1 MATKLFLFAETQKQ
15 ALDYAR
21 KNKFGMGTFDVLS
34 RVDGLLAYEP
44 PINVL
49 LIGRVERRTDYEDLQ
64 AILLEVKATVNRISV
79 SV

>member
-15 ALDYAR
+15 AMDYAR
-21 KNKFGMGTFDVLS
+21 KNKFNMGTFDVLS
-34 RVDGLLAYEP
+34 RVDGLRAYDP

-49 LIGRVERRTDYEDLQ
+49 LIGRVEKRADYEDLI
-64 AILLEVKATVNRISV
+64 AILTEVKAQVNRIAV